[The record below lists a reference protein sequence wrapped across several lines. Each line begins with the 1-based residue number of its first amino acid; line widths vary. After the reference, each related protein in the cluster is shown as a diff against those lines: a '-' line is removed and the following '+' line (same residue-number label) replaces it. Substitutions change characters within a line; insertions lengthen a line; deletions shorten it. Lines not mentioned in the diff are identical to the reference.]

1 MTANTMP
8 RTSVM
13 MESGTLANSKQ
24 ILNAKVPGT
33 YSNTIS
39 VRESL
44 KLSTMMASG
53 PPESTLVARRS
64 VKTTANGTL
73 ANTKASLRPS
83 TTMESGILAST
94 LATR

>member
-1 MTANTMP
+1 
-8 RTSVM
+8 M

-24 ILNAKVPGT
+24 TLDAKVSGT
-33 YSNTIS
+33 YSNAKP

-44 KLSTMMASG
+44 KLSMMMASG
-53 PPESTLVARRS
+53 PPESTLAAKRS

-94 LATR
+94 PATR